1 MSFKNI
7 RRISVMTLLA
17 GLLLA
22 VWSCAPTQPLP
33 QPRRVVDP
41 STSQH
46 AVHTPRW
53 DIAAVSYGYYGKGIN
68 YDEAG
73 LDPVLLAF
81 KNKSNQT
88 PQIYLEE
95 VRGVGNGGEYLVYSA
110 EEAARLVYASESF
123 STRAGT
129 IGKNSA
135 IGAAAGAGLGALI
148 GLLTGGNDMIWKGA
162 LIGTAAGGVT
172 GAAASAPNAEGDLKN
187 VVLQEM
193 RQYSWQQ
200 APLPPQYTRTG
211 YLYFPNVGVYKVKVT
226 VRTNKDIST
235 YEVPVDMPPMGQ
247 PAY

>member
-1 MSFKNI
+1 MSFENI
-7 RRISVMTLLA
+7 RKMSMLTLLA
-17 GLLLA
+17 GLLL
-22 VWSCAPTQPLP
+22 VLWSCAPTQPLP

-41 STSQH
+41 STSSR

-53 DIAAVSYGYYGKGIN
+53 DIAAVSYAYYGEGIN

-81 KNKSNQT
+81 KNKSNET
-88 PQIYLEE
+88 PQILLEE
-95 VRGVGNGGEYLVYSA
+95 VRGVGSGGEYLVYSP
-110 EEAARLVYASESF
+110 EESARLVYASESF

-148 GLLTGGNDMIWKGA
+148 GLLSGGNDLIWKGA
-162 LIGTAAGGVT
+162 LIGTAAGGLT
-172 GAAASAPNAEGDLKN
+172 GAAASAPNAEGDLKAI
-187 VVLQEM
+187 VMQEM
-193 RQYSWQQ
+193 RQYCWQQ

-211 YLYFPNVGVYKVKVT
+211 YLYFPNQGIYKIKVT
-226 VRTNKDIST
+226 VRTDKDIST
-235 YEVPVDMPPMGQ
+235 YEIPVDMPPMAQ